1 MGSAAGPNIVEDG
14 LVLAL
19 DAGNTQ
25 SYPGSGST
33 WTDLSGKG
41 NDGTLYGSP
50 SYSNTNG
57 GNFNFDEVDD
67 YVDLGSSVIN
77 STAYT
82 KVAWIRPESA
92 CRNII
97 SSSASTDGHVMWMS
111 SGSSTVYA
119 GHNGS
124 WSSSNARVSHR
135 PNNPGDML
143 NQWWCVVVTF
153 STSSGWAMY
162 FNGEL
167 VDTDSNTDALNNAS
181 LNTYISAYGAGANLF
196 DGDIPVVQIYNR
208 ALTASEVKQNY
219 NALRGRYG
227 Y

>member
-1 MGSAAGPNIVEDG
+1 MGLAHSPKIITDG

-19 DAGNTQ
+19 DAGNTK
-25 SYPGSGST
+25 SYPGSGTT
-33 WTDLSGKG
+33 WSDLSGKG
-41 NDGTLYGSP
+41 NNGTLYGSP

-67 YVDLGSSVIN
+67 YVNLGPSVIN

-82 KVAWIRPESA
+82 KVAWIRPEGA

-97 SSSASTDGHVMWMS
+97 SSNTSSGHVMWMS
-111 SGSSTVYA
+111 NSSSTVYA
-119 GHNGS
+119 GHNNF

-181 LNTYISAYGAGANLF
+181 LDTYISAYGAGGNLF
-196 DGDIPVVQIYNR
+196 DGDIPCVQIYNR
-208 ALTASEVKQNY
+208 ALTASEVKQNF
-219 NALRGRYG
+219 NALRGRFG
-227 Y
+227 I